1 MSSSFF
7 NFIDTYFT
15 PQFIDASNKPI
26 SHLSA
31 FAFGV
36 LTMRASIE
44 YRNGSEEFSYFA
56 FASFLLGLQTL
67 VFYFAPPISPLFP
80 FPKFPKVKKME

>member
-7 NFIDTYFT
+7 NFFT

-36 LTMRASIE
+36 LTMRASTE
-44 YRNGSEEFSYFA
+44 YRNGSEEFPYFA
-56 FASFLLGLQTL
+56 FASFFLGLQTL

-80 FPKFPKVKKME
+80 FPKVKKME